1 MAAKWANKTKSSED
15 FHEEQLSTTYVVF
28 DPSQIYI
35 LGSKSDIEKFKE
47 FTKKEKPIE
56 GLI

>member
-28 DPSQIYI
+28 DPSQIHI
-35 LGSKSDIEKFKE
+35 LGSNLILKNSKNLLKRKSQI
-47 FTKKEKPIE
+47 
-56 GLI
+56 